1 MLWCINDCLWI
12 KKNIAIINVKGVD
25 YRCILWD
32 ISKNEAINI
41 LNNSVLEDKGVLS
54 IDFGANKTRVQVI
67 KEGAFG
73 GTNFRHTYSRANKK
87 CYWKSW
93 KKFNQLE
100 DIDRKFYCSNYYD
113 ISVNLSLERH

>member
-1 MLWCINDCLWI
+1 M
-12 KKNIAIINVKGVD
+12 
-25 YRCILWD
+25 
-32 ISKNEAINI
+32 
-41 LNNSVLEDKGVLS
+41 LEDKGVLS

-100 DIDRKFYCSNYYD
+100 DIDQKFYCSNYYD
-113 ISVNLSLERH
+113 ISVNFSLERH

>member
-100 DIDRKFYCSNYYD
+100 DIDQKFYCSNYYD

>member
-41 LNNSVLEDKGVLS
+41 LNNSVLEGKGVLS

-100 DIDRKFYCSNYYD
+100 DIDQKFYCSNYYD